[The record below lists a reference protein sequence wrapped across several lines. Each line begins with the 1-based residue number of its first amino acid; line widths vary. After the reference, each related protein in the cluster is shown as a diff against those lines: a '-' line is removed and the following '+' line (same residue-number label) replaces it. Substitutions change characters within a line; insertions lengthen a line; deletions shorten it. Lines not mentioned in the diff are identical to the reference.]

1 MTYAVTAVIILGISN
16 LIAIG
21 LYHRQRQEVRRLR
34 KFFRIT
40 LHTET
45 RTNK

>member
-1 MTYAVTAVIILGISN
+1 MRYAMTALIILGISN

-45 RTNK
+45 RANL

>member
-1 MTYAVTAVIILGISN
+1 MRYAVTALIILGISN

-34 KFFRIT
+34 QFFRIT

-45 RTNK
+45 RANR

>member
-1 MTYAVTAVIILGISN
+1 MRYAVTAVVLLGLSN

-45 RTNK
+45 RVNQ

>member
-1 MTYAVTAVIILGISN
+1 MRYAVTALIILGISN

-45 RTNK
+45 RTTQ

>member
-1 MTYAVTAVIILGISN
+1 MRYAVTVVIILGISN

-34 KFFRIT
+34 RYFRIT

-45 RTNK
+45 RANK